1 MFWPII
7 KTDGSVSY
15 LFEKKGVLRYSSI
28 EKEDEIIEIA
38 IDNGAEEVETF
49 GDQSLEIITSVDNY
63 AAVKKALAEA
73 DFEVAYG
80 EITMV
85 ASSSNSLDHAT
96 SIKVLGL
103 LDSLEDLDDVTAVH
117 CNGEFSEGFSG

>member
-1 MFWPII
+1 
-7 KTDGSVSY
+7 
-15 LFEKKGVLRYSSI
+15 
-28 EKEDEIIEIA
+28 
-38 IDNGAEEVETF
+38 
-49 GDQSLEIITSVDNY
+49 
-63 AAVKKALAEA
+63 
-73 DFEVAYG
+73 
-80 EITMV
+80 MV